1 MSLVAALDFAARGF
15 AVFPCLERSKAPAC
29 GRGFHDATTNPATL
43 RRWFGSY
50 HRYNIGIATGIIS
63 SIWVLDVDGADGA
76 AALAELESKFGP
88 LPPTST
94 VITAAGCH
102 LWFRADRPMPSTAGR
117 IGFHLDTRA
126 DGGYVLAP
134 PSLHP
139 DGPSYRFG
147 NGEPLALAP
156 EWLIQRACH
165 KPDSASPIKMI
176 ADRSLITSP
185 TAYGRAAL
193 VRECEALARAPCG
206 TRNHALNRASFSLH
220 QLVASGEL
228 DLVAVR
234 DGLIDAA
241 TANGLIG
248 DPADGPR
255 SVEKT
260 IASGARAGLRHPR
273 ARPTPP

>member
-1 MSLVAALDFAARGF
+1 MSLVAALHYAVRGF

-50 HRYNIGIATGIIS
+50 HRYNIGIATGLIS
-63 SIWVLDVDGADGA
+63 GVWALDVDGSDGA
-76 AALAELESKFGP
+76 VALAELEARFGS

-102 LWFRADRPMPSTAGR
+102 LWFRADRPMPTTAGR
-117 IGFHLDTRA
+117 IGLHVDTRGE
-126 DGGYVLAP
+126 GGYVLAP

-139 DGPSYRFG
+139 DGTSYRFG
-147 NGEPLALAP
+147 NDEPLALAP
-156 EWLIQRACH
+156 EWLIQRA
-165 KPDSASPIKMI
+165 KPGPASPFTMI
-176 ADRSLITSP
+176 AQKSPITSP

-193 VRECEALARAPCG
+193 ERECEALARAPCG
-206 TRNHALNRASFSLH
+206 TRNQALNRASFSLH
-220 QLVASGEL
+220 QLVAGGEL
-228 DLVAVR
+228 DLADVR
-234 DGLIDAA
+234 NGLIDAA

-260 IASGARAGLRHPR
+260 IDSGARAGLQHPR
-273 ARPTPP
+273 ARPAK